1 MPDAK
6 RYVYVIQSESQ
17 PTCHYVGLSSNV
29 ANRIEAHNAGRA
41 PHTAKNRP
49 WQLIATVEFQ
59 DEAKAIAFEKYLKSG
74 TGRAFLKAR
83 IL

>member
-1 MPDAK
+1 MSNAK
-6 RYVYVIQSESQ
+6 RFVYVIQSESQ
-17 PTCHYVGLSSNV
+17 PESHYVGLSSDV
-29 ANRIEAHNAGRA
+29 LARIEAHNGGRS

-49 WQLIATVEFQ
+49 WRLIATVEFQ
-59 DEAKAIAFEKYLKSG
+59 NEAKAINFEKYLKSG